1 MTRGMRIS
9 TRSILG
15 AAIATLGLAAGGCS
29 SCTEGPA
36 VPFGLDAGGAATTP
50 DEAQRDPA
58 HARPSGLVFPDGTQR
73 VDVEG
78 APLASEGSVR
88 ALWAHDVDGD
98 GDRDAIA
105 IVSGPPDAPVS
116 VIHARRDGSSFA
128 AARVLGRA
136 PAAPEGCAIERA
148 SIEPL
153 GESWHV
159 ARATLAC
166 ELHPAASREEIW
178 VLAIDRTPR
187 ALEHLAI
194 LDATD
199 RASGEVALELSTAD
213 RDEDG
218 HVDLVV
224 TARVTRGGEAAV
236 VELPW
241 LDRPSGLARD
251 ATQPEATLDERSRD
265 ALRLLR
271 GNAAGALAG
280 SRAVLAIHGVLCREG
295 GRARVRMGQSD
306 GISCGTS
313 QGAGRAATTV
323 VRALASRG
331 ELLLALD
338 ALAAMN
344 EPGLAIDDERRDY
357 ARRAIADARAPGGV
371 TLREGPAH
379 SQSGGAAARGQVA
392 HASALGFLDEDRVI
406 LRGPRPRSWN
416 VATGAE
422 EALEPSQGELRVL
435 DPSGRLALAG
445 VERRCEG
452 YVLRIVA
459 ASGIVGGSAFG
470 PTHSTALLAPR
481 DPPAGAPCP
490 DLTPALRADDG
501 GWEILGW
508 APQGMVAAH
517 GATLRVV
524 PLDVSGQPAGDPEE
538 LAPRTP
544 PPAPL
549 PPGAASSDG
558 RYHVEVRG
566 LGVIVHRVLPSP
578 ETTLLW
584 PEGWASR
591 EGEVSDAAVSPS
603 GRRVA
608 VLRGGRV
615 LLLERQ

>member
-1 MTRGMRIS
+1 MRIS

-15 AAIATLGLAAGGCS
+15 AALALIGVASGGCS
-29 SCTEGPA
+29 SCAEGPA
-36 VPFGLDAGGAATTP
+36 VPFGLDAGGAAAPTP
-50 DEAQRDPA
+50 EEGDDGHAP
-58 HARPSGLVFPDGTQR
+58 ARPVGRAFPEGTLR

-78 APLASEGSVR
+78 APLASDGSVR
-88 ALWAHDVDGD
+88 ALWAHDIDGD

-105 IVSGPPDAPVS
+105 IVGGPPDAPVR
-116 VIHARRDGSSFA
+116 VIHARREGTAFA
-128 AARVLGRA
+128 ASRVLGHA
-136 PAAPEGCAIERA
+136 PSAPEGCAIEQA
-148 SIEPL
+148 SIVPL
-153 GESWHV
+153 GESWLV
-159 ARATLAC
+159 ARASLGC
-166 ELHPAASREEIW
+166 EAHPAAAREEIW
-178 VLAIDRTPR
+178 VLTTDRTPR

-194 LDATD
+194 LASTD
-199 RASGEVALELSTAD
+199 RAPGEVALELSTED
-213 RDEDG
+213 HDEDG

-224 TARVTRGGEAAV
+224 SARVTRGGEPAV

-251 ATQPEATLDERSRD
+251 ANQPEATLNERSRD

-271 GNAAGALAG
+271 GNVAGALAG
-280 SRAVLAIHGVLCREG
+280 SRAVLALHEVLCRER
-295 GRARVRMGQSD
+295 GRARVRVGQTE
-306 GISCGTS
+306 GLGCGTS
-313 QGAGRAATTV
+313 EGAGRAATTV

-331 ELLLALD
+331 ELLPALD
-338 ALAAMN
+338 ALAVMD
-344 EPGLAIDDERRDY
+344 EPGLAIDDERRDF

-379 SQSGGAAARGQVA
+379 AAAWGTTRGQVV
-392 HASALGFLDEDRVI
+392 HTSVLGFLDEDHVL

-416 VATGAE
+416 VVTGE
-422 EALEPSQGELRVL
+422 EQALAPSQGELRVL
-435 DPSGRLALAG
+435 DPSGELALAG

-452 YVLRIVA
+452 YVLRILS
-459 ASGIVGGSAFG
+459 ASGIVGGSALG

-501 GWEILGW
+501 GFQILGW
-508 APQGMVAAH
+508 APQGVVAAR

-524 PLDVSGQPAGDPEE
+524 PLDLSGQAAGDPEE

-549 PPGAASSDG
+549 AAGASSSDG
-558 RYHVEVRG
+558 RFFVEVRG
-566 LGVIVHRVLPSP
+566 LGILVHRVLPDA

-591 EGEVSDAAVSPS
+591 DGEVSDAAVSPS

-615 LLLERQ
+615 LLLERR